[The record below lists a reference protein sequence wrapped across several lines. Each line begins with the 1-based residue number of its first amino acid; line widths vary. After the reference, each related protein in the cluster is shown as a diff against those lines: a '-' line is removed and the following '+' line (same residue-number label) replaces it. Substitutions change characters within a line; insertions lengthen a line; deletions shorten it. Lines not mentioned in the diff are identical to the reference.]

1 MELELR
7 IEKRGNVFVAVDK
20 SGNEY
25 IKSDGPRQIMMQL
38 AYENNQILYQAGEKW
53 RRRAMD
59 SSEVTVSLSAKA
71 ADATEPVNAGI
82 IDPTKLPEDIMKFIH
97 DAPKFRPKTIIVDDL
112 KWKFLI
118 RSIVRGKNVMM
129 TGPAGSGKTQTAIA
143 AAKALGRPM
152 SYFNL
157 GATQDPKS
165 YLIGNTH
172 YEKDKGTIFRDSAF
186 IKAIETENSVILL
199 DELSRAHPEAWNI
212 LMTVLDPNLRSLRI
226 DEDPNTPVITVA
238 EGVSFIATAN
248 IGNEYTATR
257 VMDRALLDRFV
268 IFEMD
273 VLTKSQESALIK
285 MVYPGLKGNPVVDS
299 IVTMADM
306 FRNELKSATPQI
318 STAISTR
325 VVLELASLIIDE
337 FSFQEAVECTVYP
350 FYSKEGGTAS
360 ELTFVKMCVQ
370 KFINSATTK
379 ATLA

>member
-1 MELELR
+1 MELELK
-7 IEKRGNVFVAVDK
+7 IEKKNGYFIAVDQ
-20 SGNEY
+20 SGTEY
-25 IKSDGPRQIMMQL
+25 TKSDGPRQIMMQL
-38 AYENNQILYQAGEKW
+38 AYENNQVLYQAGEKW

-59 SSEVTVSLSAKA
+59 SSEVKIAVAAKSS
-71 ADATEPVNAGI
+71 DTTEPVNAGI

-97 DAPKFRPKTIIVDDL
+97 DAPKFRPKTIIVTDL

-172 YEKDKGTIFRDSAF
+172 FEKDKGTIFRDSAF

-199 DELSRAHPEAWNI
+199 DELSRAHPEAANI

-226 DEDPNTPVITVA
+226 DEDPNTPVINVA

-257 VMDRALLDRFV
+257 VMDRALVDRFV
-268 IFEMD
+268 TFEMD
-273 VLTKSQESALIK
+273 VLSKPQESSLIK
-285 MVYPGLKGNPVVDS
+285 MTFPGLKGNPVVDS
-299 IVTMADM
+299 ITTMADM
-306 FRNELKSATPQI
+306 FRNELKSSTPQI

-325 VVLELASLIIDE
+325 VVLELASLIVDE

-350 FYSKEGGTAS
+350 FYSKDGGAAS
-360 ELTFVKMCVQ
+360 ELTFVRQVVQ
-370 KFINSATTK
+370 KFIDSSTAK
-379 ATLA
+379 EKLV

>member
-1 MELELR
+1 MLELR
-7 IEKRGNVFVAVDK
+7 IEKKGDVFIAVDHA
-20 SGNEY
+20 GNEY
-25 IKSDGPRQIMMQL
+25 TKSDGPRQIMMQL

-53 RRRAMD
+53 RRRSMD
-59 SSEVTVSLSAKA
+59 SSEVITSLAAKTI
-71 ADATEPVNAGI
+71 DASEPVNAGI

-112 KWKFLI
+112 KWKFLV

-143 AAKALGRPM
+143 AAKALGRPL

-273 VLTKSQESALIK
+273 VLNKGQEAGLIK
-285 MVYPGLKGNPVVDS
+285 MVFPGLKGNPVVDS

-360 ELTFVKMCVQ
+360 ELTFVKQVCQ
-370 KFINSATTK
+370 KFVSASTTK
-379 ATLA
+379 AKLA